1 MSEWGTAFFYP
12 LRSFRLRQ
20 SRFRGN
26 LKKIGRITVFSA
38 AVILADPVQAEKITI
53 ACAAVGIEYQ
63 LCREGSQAWAIQ
75 TGHKVQLVQ
84 TPASATERL
93 ALFQQLLSSQS
104 SDIDVFQIDVIW
116 PGLLGTFFIDLNQYF
131 SPEELELHFNS
142 MIVRFKVDD
151 ELKAIPWYA
160 DVGLLYYRKDL
171 LKKHGRDIPG
181 TWTELVEAARAIVK
195 SESKSSRSRLVGL
208 VFQGKAYEGL
218 TCNALEWL
226 AAYGAE
232 QFLKPDGTVDLENT
246 RAIEALRAAASWIG
260 DVAPRG
266 VLNYAEEEAR
276 GVFQSG
282 NAVFMRNWPY
292 AWALVNGKNSPVK
305 DKVGIAPLPQGGN
318 NGKGRGTLGGGG
330 LAVSI
335 YSKKQKLAA
344 DLVRFLT
351 SKKEQIRRA
360 INGSINPT
368 LPSAYEDQRLLV
380 LRPAMRKFLPMLNA
394 GVGRPAQLA
403 GDKYNHVS
411 AIFWNAIHDTLTGR
425 LNAQNSLADAQK
437 NIDRLMRQR

>member
-1 MSEWGTAFFYP
+1 MSEWGTASLYSLKHLGFC
-12 LRSFRLRQ
+12 RSRLREFLTGLGQ
-20 SRFRGN
+20 SVV
-26 LKKIGRITVFSA
+26 LVVAVVSA
-38 AVILADPVQAEKITI
+38 QPAQAEKITI

-63 LCREGSQAWAIQ
+63 LCREAAQAWAKEA
-75 TGHKVQLVQ
+75 GHDVQLVQ

-93 ALFQQLLSSQS
+93 ALFQQLLASQS

-116 PGLLGTFFIDLNQYF
+116 PGLLGRFFIDMSIYF
-131 SPEELELHFNS
+131 TSQELELHFES
-142 MIVRFKVDD
+142 MINRFYVND

-171 LKKHGRDIPG
+171 LEKHGRDVPD
-181 TWTELVEAARAIVK
+181 TWSELAEAAGAIVEGERK
-195 SESKSSRSRLVGL
+195 ATRHRLVGF

-226 AAYGAE
+226 ASYGAE
-232 QFLKPDGTVDLENT
+232 QFLKPDGAVDLENS
-246 RAIEALRAAASWIG
+246 RAVEALHTAASWIG

-292 AWALVNGKNSPVK
+292 AWALVNGSESPVK
-305 DKVGIAPLPQGGN
+305 GNVGITSLPQGSE
-318 NGKGRGTLGGGG
+318 NGIGRGTLGGGG

-335 YSKKQKLAA
+335 YSKNPKLAA
-344 DLVRFLT
+344 DLVRYLT

-360 INGSINPT
+360 IDGAFNPT
-368 LPSAYEDQRLLV
+368 IPSAYEDRRLLAAQPV
-380 LRPAMRKFLPMLNA
+380 MQKFLPMLSA
-394 GVGRPAQLA
+394 GVGRPARLA
-403 GDKYNHVS
+403 GDKYNQLS
-411 AIFWNAIHDTLTGR
+411 AIFWNSVHDTLSGQQ
-425 LNAQNSLADAQK
+425 NARNSLADAQK
-437 NIDRLMRQR
+437 QISRLMRDR